1 MHAHALPPWRTTR
14 CRLVAA
20 AKHVALAAASLLV
33 CAQVFAQPAREQC
46 LAEASHQVC
55 RAAAAALAPGLALQ
69 LGTELQARD
78 RADAA
83 IIVFETA
90 LTNTPDHRPLL
101 QALIRARAQ
110 ARAQRLAAA
119 AGPGAP
125 TPPPTPTP
133 APTPAPPSTPPPAPP
148 PRQPSPPPAAVAVS
162 AAERKLPDAEPVAA
176 IAAPPPTA
184 SRSTACWTTRLQS
197 ALADCQRELARSGEG
212 APLLERIGDL
222 QRSLGQ
228 GRDALAAYR
237 RSAALVPG
245 DQRLQRKISAL
256 AAVLGSSA
264 APLLADAAAA
274 AMPDAATVV
283 RADAALPSGNRGA
296 PAGNDDRTGIGAG
309 KFYALVIGN
318 NRYRGFPQLLTASAD
333 ARLVG
338 DLLRGKYGFKVDV
351 LENASRHDIINALS
365 RLRRTATEA
374 DSVLV
379 YYAGHG
385 MLDEKTG
392 RGYWLPVDAEADNT
406 ANWISSHDI
415 ADLTAAMDARHAL
428 IVADSCFSGALTRAG
443 LGIALDEPGGLLQR
457 LAAERSRTVLTSGGL
472 EPVLDAGAGKHS
484 IFARAFVDALT
495 ENQQPLEA
503 ARLFIGLRERVSRA
517 AAQTPQYS
525 PLYDAGHH
533 GGDFVFVPTNSTR

>member
-1 MHAHALPPWRTTR
+1 MHAHALLPRRTMR
-14 CRLVAA
+14 CRHVAA
-20 AKHVALAAASLLV
+20 AKRVALAAALLLV
-33 CAQVFAQPAREQC
+33 CAEVFAQPAREQC

-55 RAAAAALAPGLALQ
+55 RAAAAPLAPGLALQ

-83 IIVFETA
+83 IVVFETA

-125 TPPPTPTP
+125 TPPP
-133 APTPAPPSTPPPAPP
+133 APPPAPP
-148 PRQPSPPPAAVAVS
+148 PWQPSPPLAAVAVS
-162 AAERKLPDAEPVAA
+162 AAERKLPDAEPAAA

-237 RSAALVPG
+237 RSAALAPG
-245 DQRLQRKISAL
+245 DQRLQRKIGAL

-264 APLLADAAAA
+264 APLLADAAVTAT
-274 AMPDAATVV
+274 PDAAAVV
-283 RADAALPSGNRGA
+283 RVDAALPSGNRGA
-296 PAGNDDRTGIGAG
+296 PAGNDDRAGIGAG

-484 IFARAFVDALT
+484 VFARAFVDALT